1 MLRNTFVHIPGIGK
15 NTENKIW
22 QNNILSWEEF
32 LENSDKVYIP
42 ESRKQKIDFHLQR
55 SIKAY
60 QNYDY
65 KFFVNEIPGR
75 EHWRAYPEFKNSCCF
90 LDIET
95 TGLSKHHHDIT
106 VIGLYNGKKSK
117 IFVQGKNMHEFE
129 KEINKYSLIVTFNGK
144 CFDLPFI
151 QAKFP
156 QLDLNRFHIDLRFA
170 LKELGY
176 FGGLKKIEKELNINR
191 DDDLQ
196 DIDGYE
202 AVRLWRRYQRGD
214 EQALQLLMKYNR
226 ADIENLKTLMDFA
239 FDKLKNKH
247 FYSVIQ

>member
-15 NTENKIW
+15 NTENQIW
-22 QNNILSWEEF
+22 QNNILNWEEF
-32 LENSDKVYIP
+32 LENQNKISLS
-42 ESRKQKIDFHLQR
+42 ESKKQRINFYLHQ

-60 QNYDY
+60 QDQDH
-65 KFFVNEIPGR
+65 KFFINEIPNR
-75 EHWRAYPEFKNSCCF
+75 EHWRVYPEFKNKCCF

-95 TGLSKHHHDIT
+95 TGLSKEYHDIT
-106 VIGLYNGKKSK
+106 IIGLYNGDQSK
-117 IFVQGKNMHEFE
+117 IFVNGKNMHEFQD
-129 KEINKYSLIVTFNGK
+129 EINKYSLIITFNGR

-156 QLDLNRFHIDLRFA
+156 QLDLNKFHIDLRFA
-170 LKELGY
+170 LRELGY
-176 FGGLKKIEKELNINR
+176 GGGLKRIERELNITR
-191 DDDLQ
+191 DNELK
-196 DIDGYE
+196 DIDGFE
-202 AVRLWRRYQRGD
+202 AVRLWRKYQRGD
-214 EQALQLLMKYNR
+214 ESALQLLMKYNQ